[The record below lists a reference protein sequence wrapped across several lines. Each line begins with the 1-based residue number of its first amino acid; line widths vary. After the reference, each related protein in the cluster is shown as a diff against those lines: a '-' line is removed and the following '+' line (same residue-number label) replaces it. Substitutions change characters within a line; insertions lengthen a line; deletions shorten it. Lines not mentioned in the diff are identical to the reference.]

1 MKPRTPTGIKVLRT
15 VSIAISLISFLVLG
29 TVVYSA
35 YTDYKAVQT
44 EFGGTGGQRP
54 TLKIT
59 MQGVAEVFSLNVT
72 VPNRGVYALTVS
84 LSCDS
89 PSPNIICDPATVTVP
104 AGQEKVLRF
113 QMTINDYAQYLASGN
128 RRING
133 TVGIQMLPFVT
144 LSIGTDLGSLAS
156 QKSA

>member
-1 MKPRTPTGIKVLRT
+1 MKPRTPTGSKVLRT
-15 VSIAISLISFLVLG
+15 VSITISLISFLVLG

-44 EFGGTGGQRP
+44 EFGGTSGQRP

-59 MQGVAEVFSLNVT
+59 MRGVAEVFSLNVT
-72 VPNRGVYALTVS
+72 VPNKGVYALTVS
-84 LSCDS
+84 LSCDI
-89 PSPNIICDPATVTVP
+89 PSPNIICAPATVTVP

-113 QMTINDYAQYLASGN
+113 QMTINDYSQYLASGN
-128 RRING
+128 KRING
-133 TVGIQMLPFVT
+133 TVGIEMLPFVT

-156 QKSA
+156 QGSA